1 MTTAEN
7 HDESAKRPDFFQDNN
22 AIKKTKKKQKKLVSS
37 QTRPQE
43 LN

>member
-1 MTTAEN
+1 MTTTEN
-7 HDESAKRPDFFQDNN
+7 HDESAERPDFFQYNN
-22 AIKKTKKKQKKLVSS
+22 AIKKNKLVSS